1 MYNSISETVKL
12 SNGVEMPR
20 FGLGVWMAEDPDELV
35 NAIKYAVKIGYRSI
49 DTAAQ
54 YGNEEATGRGIR
66 ECGIPREEIFLTTK
80 LLNYDQKFKDKAGM
94 IAGFEESLKRL
105 GTDYVDLYLMH
116 WPLNEGKKFLEAWD
130 AIVDIYRSGRARAIG
145 VCNFHIHNIEDII
158 SHSGVAPM
166 VNQCECHPWL
176 NQKELIAYCRG
187 KGIQFECYSPLMHG
201 KLAEMPELADIG
213 KKYGKTPAQVTL
225 RWHLQNGCV
234 IIPKSVHEN
243 RILEN
248 SGIFDFELT
257 AQEMQYIDSQNRNE
271 RFLPDPDLD
280 LTFSPPPEDK

>member
-130 AIVDIYRSGRARAIG
+130 SLLWTYTALAAPVLFG

-201 KLAEMPELADIG
+201 KLAEMPELADNWQKIRQER
-213 KKYGKTPAQVTL
+213 PPQVTL
-225 RWHLQNGCV
+225 
-234 IIPKSVHEN
+234 
-243 RILEN
+243 
-248 SGIFDFELT
+248 SGSAKRLRHNTKIRSRKPYT
-257 AQEMQYIDSQNRNE
+257 
-271 RFLPDPDLD
+271 
-280 LTFSPPPEDK
+280 